1 MIVELDGGLHV
12 DEAIKD
18 KIRDNRLKEQ
28 GYQVVRF
35 WDEEIFENSEGV
47 LETIREKLL

>member
-1 MIVELDGGLHV
+1 MKGLRV
-12 DEAIKD
+12 TRNISTK
-18 KIRDNRLKEQ
+18 NLTCSLKEQ

-35 WDEEIFENSEGV
+35 WDGEIFENPEGI